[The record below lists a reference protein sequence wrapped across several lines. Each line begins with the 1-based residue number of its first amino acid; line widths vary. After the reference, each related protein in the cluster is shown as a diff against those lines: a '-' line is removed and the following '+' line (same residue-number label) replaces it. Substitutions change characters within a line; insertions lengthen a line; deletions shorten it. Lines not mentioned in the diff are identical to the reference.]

1 MASPVVPPKPS
12 SLSTLINTG
21 SLVTESAFIKVD
33 SSPKHEPLTEKKSS
47 AQEEPR
53 SPQKQRKRPPLPP
66 KPNLS
71 LDREQTPKVRPR
83 DHAKLASSLKSQQN
97 NRSQEPKPQVTPRE
111 KNGRVPPP
119 KPRRC
124 SSVSISTSDEE
135 KLEKQIRNC
144 RSPQGQGSANLEEV
158 IALSKTFAEHLQT
171 ADHSHIA
178 SKQSLTAEHSHTTA
192 SKQSLTAEH
201 SHTTASKQPLT
212 VKHSHTTA
220 SKQPLTVKHSHTTA
234 SKQPLTPEHSHT
246 TASKQP
252 LTVKHS
258 HTTASKQPLM
268 PEHSHTTAS
277 KQLLMAE
284 LEQTTASKQ
293 TLMAELEHTTASK
306 QPLTVKHSH
315 TTASKQPLMAE
326 LEQTTASKQTLMA
339 ELEQT
344 TASKQTLM
352 AELEQTTASKQPL
365 TVKHS
370 HTTASK
376 QPLMV
381 ELEHTTASKQ
391 PLTVKHSQT
400 TATKQPLMA
409 AEQEFE
415 EEYDHPYLS
424 GSSIEV
430 QPSPHKYLK
439 YLHKPA
445 LRQASHPVLTGD
457 HPGHSSLDPVF
468 VPQWDPKSK
477 EVIQHYHELQAK
489 RLPLFKSM
497 TLTEIA
503 KKYSRFFPLKIQI
516 TEGHY
521 GTSCKYSVSTDD
533 RFNIHFKKRMK
544 EVVIQTYGDEY
555 FIPLSSAIQFGL
567 VYDPNDNKAE
577 AIEGHRFRRVAD
589 LIRVD
594 PLPKMVRVK
603 SACSCSN
610 GVFLEHDELLVV
622 IKVKRRLFLGK
633 HMLQVLSLLTMRKK
647 LLPQEAIANFTTKP
661 LCLKLNLPQ
670 LLDHVPKLFP
680 SKAMMYLDKDE
691 EGTGS
696 VDEEE
701 LPPYMFSWPV
711 TLKEVKKHKS
721 LVATPEKSLQLIDIP
736 LHGNITA
743 VKADIVPP
751 RSPEDIEELFTKTR
765 VFLNQF
771 DVTQVDIYGDFRTEV
786 AYDTQN
792 TLYKIVRG
800 NLKTLGVEV
809 ITPKS
814 IKRLQQN
821 TKYHRALPTDDN
833 GDLASDSDS
842 FTSSDHEDH
851 IYAHMPGNVDSD
863 EDDYELLQN
872 LQIRPLLS
880 GAAADPDLLHNK
892 SLTLNTN
899 SPTLMPRRSTEGSY
913 SGSGVFTFSHESQ
926 PQSRLNLP
934 PPSAPLANRS
944 LSLGQLPTAEPS
956 AEELS
961 NQDEN
966 RQYLKTLTIDQ
977 VSNDTRQFA
986 TPSLIPR
993 SSRGRGAQRPGNEAN
1008 TTHALAV

>member
-1 MASPVVPPKPS
+1 MASPVIPPKPS

-33 SSPKHEPLTEKKSS
+33 SSPKHEPLTGKKSS

-53 SPQKQRKRPPLPP
+53 SPQKRRTRPPLPP

-83 DHAKLASSLKSQQN
+83 DHAKLASSLK
-97 NRSQEPKPQVTPRE
+97 EPKPQVTPRE

-158 IALSKTFAEHLQT
+158 IALSKTFAEQLQT
-171 ADHSHIA
+171 AD
-178 SKQSLTAEHSHTTA
+178 
-192 SKQSLTAEH
+192 
-201 SHTTASKQPLT
+201 
-212 VKHSHTTA
+212 HSHTTA

-252 LTVKHS
+252 LT
-258 HTTASKQPLM
+258 

-277 KQLLMAE
+277 KQL
-284 LEQTTASKQ
+284 
-293 TLMAELEHTTASK
+293 
-306 QPLTVKHSH
+306 
-315 TTASKQPLMAE
+315 
-326 LEQTTASKQTLMA
+326 
-339 ELEQT
+339 
-344 TASKQTLM
+344 LM

-391 PLTVKHSQT
+391 PLTVKHSHTTASKQPLTPEHSHITASKQLLMAELEQT
-400 TATKQPLMA
+400 TASKQPLMA
-409 AEQEFE
+409 ELEQTTASKQPLTVKHSHTSASKQPLMAELEQTTASKQLMAELEQTTASKQPLTVKHSHTTASKQPLVAELEQTTASKQPLTVKHSQTTASKQPLMAELKQSQATASEQEFE
-415 EEYDHPYLS
+415 EEYDHTPYLS

-430 QPSPHKYLK
+430 QPSPHEYLK

-497 TLTEIA
+497 TLTEMA
-503 KKYSRFFPLKIQI
+503 KKYSRYFPLKIQI

-589 LIRVD
+589 LIRAD

-622 IKVKRRLFLGK
+622 ITVKRRLFLGK

-670 LLDHVPKLFP
+670 LVDYVPKLFP

-743 VKADIVPP
+743 VKANIVPP

-809 ITPKS
+809 IIPKS
-814 IKRLQQN
+814 IKRLQQD
-821 TKYHRALPTDDN
+821 TKYHRAMPTNDN

-851 IYAHMPGNVDSD
+851 IYARMPGNVDSD
-863 EDDYELLQN
+863 GDDYELLQH

-899 SPTLMPRRSTEGSY
+899 SPTPMPRRSTEVSY

-966 RQYLKTLTIDQ
+966 RQYLK
-977 VSNDTRQFA
+977 
-986 TPSLIPR
+986 PSPSIK
-993 SSRGRGAQRPGNEAN
+993 
-1008 TTHALAV
+1008 